1 MAHLLALVS
10 NEKVKKKQ
18 HLYEQISFRACDW
31 LLFLFT
37 IITLRRSYDE
47 FVTIL
52 WSSYDF
58 SKIGLLDLCG
68 VTYIILS
75 TVDVNAVVIFCSRI
89 NLLTYYCTLLCV
101 ELHQLKYIVSLQKN
115 LTNGFFLMCYLLS
128 VLPYNMAM
136 RFYA

>member
-52 WSSYDF
+52 
-58 SKIGLLDLCG
+58 
-68 VTYIILS
+68 
-75 TVDVNAVVIFCSRI
+75 
-89 NLLTYYCTLLCV
+89 
-101 ELHQLKYIVSLQKN
+101 
-115 LTNGFFLMCYLLS
+115 
-128 VLPYNMAM
+128 
-136 RFYA
+136 